1 MKTIRLLKAKQQHLN
16 QKNCVKSWERLI
28 AQNSL
33 MVTEEKRVSI
43 HITIICDLLE
53 ACQIMEV
60 RWTEGRWITK
70 PFRLKEALFHR
81 QQSIF
86 QGWLMIVRH
95 PIMFET
101 EEYHLQKVNITN
113 KEMCRRRLRW
123 WVTKSYNTMMN
134 KHKTMAYRT
143 QRVIEWHHLP

>member
-16 QKNCVKSWERLI
+16 QRNCVRSWGRLI

-33 MVTEEKRVSI
+33 MVIEGKLVSI
-43 HITIICDLLE
+43 HITIIYDLLE
-53 ACQIMEV
+53 ACPIMEV
-60 RWTEGRWITK
+60 RSTEGHWITK

-101 EEYHLQKVNITN
+101 VEYHLQKVIITN
-113 KEMCRRRLRW
+113 KEMCHRRSRW

-134 KHKTMAYRT
+134 KHKTMVCRT
-143 QRVIEWHHLP
+143 QRVIEWHHPP